1 MSEENHG
8 VRGKW
13 ARLLFSEA
21 ELIRRMKRKRGRK
34 RDRAGRA
41 DDVRRLT
48 STTKLAWRPHT
59 LPSTLPI
66 MLCIYSFV
74 GNLMQPLS
82 YMPPTQ
88 S

>member
-48 STTKLAWRPHT
+48 STTKLA
-59 LPSTLPI
+59 
-66 MLCIYSFV
+66 
-74 GNLMQPLS
+74 
-82 YMPPTQ
+82 
-88 S
+88 